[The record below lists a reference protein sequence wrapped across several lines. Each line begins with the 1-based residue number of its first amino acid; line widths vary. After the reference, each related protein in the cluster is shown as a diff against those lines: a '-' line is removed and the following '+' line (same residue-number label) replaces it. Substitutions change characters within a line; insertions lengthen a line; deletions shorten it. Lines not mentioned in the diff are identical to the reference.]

1 MKAKTIP
8 ETQASLKVKPVK
20 FHSIGRRIVAQF
32 CIFTLVMSA
41 IYGMFCFVLLYN
53 LEDGFIEREVKQEAD
68 YLTAVYQNSQQWPTP
83 RNASMSLYFS
93 KNTLP
98 DDMRQQF
105 IEQPR
110 RKEFY
115 GTQGRHYHLVNLPEH
130 PNTFLVA
137 EVSQMLLVRPV
148 RGGVL
153 TLLLITG
160 GILVVVAFII
170 AWMLGRKTAKPL
182 KQLAD
187 LVDGVAPENIPETFA
202 DQFPNN
208 EIGILA
214 RTLEHTMRRI
224 NQALERE
231 KCFTRDVSHE
241 LRTPVA
247 IIKNALEVYQAKHTV
262 NNQGNNAAGDVSN
275 IFGRISDAS
284 MQMEQT
290 VTTLLALA
298 REEQTAVKKASL
310 ALLPMVEQS
319 IIDHSHLLEGKPVE
333 VHLDDSC
340 NTQVFAQQGMLKVL
354 LDNLLSNAFQY
365 TDSGEVTVSVI
376 NGQLTIK
383 DTGPGIEAGISEN
396 VLEPRVKGSQSTG
409 YGFGLSI
416 VKRLCEHQGWEL
428 TVVSGKGTKISV
440 LFS

>member
-1 MKAKTIP
+1 MPANSNTIP
-8 ETQASLKVKPVK
+8 KTKPVK
-20 FHSIGRRIVAQF
+20 FHSVGRRIVAQF

-41 IYGMFCFVLLYN
+41 IYGLLCFALLYS
-53 LEDGFIEREVKQEAD
+53 LEDDFIERELQQEAD
-68 YLTAVYQNSQQWPTP
+68 YLTGVYHKTQQWPAP
-83 RNASMSLYFS
+83 GNAHMALYFS
-93 KNTLP
+93 KESLP

-105 IEQPR
+105 IDKPR
-110 RKEFY
+110 QKEFY
-115 GTQGRHYHLVNLPEH
+115 GTQGRHYHLLNLPEQQ
-130 PNTFLVA
+130 NVYLVA
-137 EVSQMLLVRPV
+137 QVSEMLLVRPS
-148 RGGVL
+148 RDGVL
-153 TLLLITG
+153 MLLFISG
-160 GILVVVAFII
+160 GFLMLVACMI

-187 LVDGVAPENIPETFA
+187 LVDGVAPENIPEIFA
-202 DQFPNN
+202 HQFPNN

-214 RTLEHTMRRI
+214 RTLEHTMGRI

-247 IIKNALEVYQAKHTV
+247 IIKNALEVYQVGHKGSRASAEGV
-262 NNQGNNAAGDVSN
+262 NS
-275 IFGRISDAS
+275 IFNRINEAS

-298 REEQTAVKKASL
+298 REEQTAVAKESL
-310 ALLPMVEQS
+310 ALLPMIEQS
-319 IIDHSHLLEGKPVE
+319 IIDHSHLLEGKPVD

-365 TDSGEVTVSVI
+365 TDSGEVSVSVI
-376 NGQLTIK
+376 DGQLTIA
-383 DTGPGIEAGISEN
+383 DTGPGIEQGISAS
-396 VLEPRVKGSQSTG
+396 VLEPNVKGSQSTG

-416 VKRLCEHQGWEL
+416 VKRLCEHQGWL
-428 TVVSGKGTKISV
+428 LKVVSGKGTRISV
-440 LFS
+440 SVD